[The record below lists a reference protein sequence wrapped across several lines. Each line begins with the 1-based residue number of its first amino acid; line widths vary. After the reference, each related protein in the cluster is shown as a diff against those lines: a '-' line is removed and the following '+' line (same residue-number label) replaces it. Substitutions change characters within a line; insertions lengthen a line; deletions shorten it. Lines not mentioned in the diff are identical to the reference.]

1 MPVTTCT
8 QISSS
13 KRQSSLEDNGQNWE
27 EVSKIM
33 LIRKGDEEGN
43 GELRV
48 DGGINQIN
56 CRVS

>member
-1 MPVTTCT
+1 MPVTTCA

-13 KRQSSLEDNGQNWE
+13 KRQRSLEDNGQNWE

-43 GELRV
+43 IELRV
-48 DGGINQIN
+48 DGGINQIT